1 MKTLDTSRFA
11 SPLGPIL
18 LWADGDALVGLEF
31 DDRRAR
37 SSRWEPEEILN
48 QIRIARKQSTSSG
61 HIHWNMKSL
70 MRNGAL
76 DAALEREV
84 YGQPSLI
91 PASPWLDKARLPKP
105 TISVVTGE
113 RAAQLK
119 ISWTSGEAGAARLWL
134 LQTRTGSE
142 WTTEIL
148 PATKTSRMW
157 NSSPPEVIAISA
169 VDFNGNLSPTA
180 SMAQTRK

>member
-1 MKTLDTSRFA
+1 
-11 SPLGPIL
+11 
-18 LWADGDALVGLEF
+18 V
-31 DDRRAR
+31 
-37 SSRWEPEEILN
+37 N
-48 QIRIARKQSTSSG
+48 QIRLARKQPGANG

-84 YGQPSLI
+84 YLQPSLI
-91 PASPWLDKARLPKP
+91 PASPWLGNARLPRP
-105 TISVVTGE
+105 TLSVATDE
-113 RAAQLK
+113 HAAQLR

-134 LQTRTGSE
+134 LQTRTGNE

-157 NSSPPEVIAISA
+157 NRALPEVIAISA

-180 SMAQTRK
+180 AVAQISR

>member
-1 MKTLDTSRFA
+1 MTIA
-11 SPLGPIL
+11 VIG
-18 LWADGDALVGLEF
+18 VGLIGGSVGLAARERVGASVRGF
-31 DDRRAR
+31 DPGD
-37 SSRWEPEEILN
+37 
-48 QIRIARKQSTSSG
+48 G
-61 HIHWNMKSL
+61 V
-70 MRNGAL
+70 L

-91 PASPWLDKARLPKP
+91 PASPWLGKARLPKP
-105 TISVVTGE
+105 TLSVVTGE

-157 NSSPPEVIAISA
+157 NSSPPEVIALSA
-169 VDFNGNLSPTA
+169 VDFNGNLSPAA
-180 SMAQTRK
+180 SVAQTRK